1 MPSLSGAQPANESD
15 SAECGGTVLAGVVGV
30 KVPGPLQC
38 GGVIDLDG
46 AYDLHVH
53 SSPDLFPRIADD
65 VQMVTDAAA
74 HGFAG
79 VVMKNHFEGTASRAQ
94 LAARAV
100 SGMQVYGGLVLNRY
114 VGGVNPR
121 AVEAALRLGAR
132 IVWMP
137 TLDAACHR
145 AAFGF
150 GGGFA
155 AQSSGLET
163 QGEGLSLLRDGRLI
177 DEAREVMALVKE
189 RGAALATGHVGFEEI
204 RALVAEAEAQD
215 FRKLILTHPYDRA
228 PGLTLAQVEALA
240 RPRVRI
246 EFDFCSI
253 TPNWRFTDAATIAHC
268 IKTLGAARF
277 IISSDGGQAH
287 NPMPADGYRQFVR
300 ALHAEGIAAADF
312 RIMCRD
318 NGADLLHG

>member
-1 MPSLSGAQPANESD
+1 
-15 SAECGGTVLAGVVGV
+15 
-30 KVPGPLQC
+30 
-38 GGVIDLDG
+38 VIDVDG
-46 AYDLHVH
+46 AWDLHVH
-53 SSPDLFPRIADD
+53 SAPDLFPRIADD
-65 VQMVTDAAA
+65 VSMVRDAAA
-74 HGFAG
+74 KGFAG
-79 VVMKNHFEGTASRAQ
+79 VVMKNHFESTASRAQ

-100 SGMQVYGGLVLNRY
+100 PGIRVCGGLVLNRY

-163 QGEGLSLLRDGRLI
+163 QDEGLSLLRDGRLI
-177 DEAREVMALVKE
+177 AEAREVMALVKQH
-189 RGAALATGHVGFEEI
+189 GAALATGHVSFEEI
-204 RALVAEAEAQD
+204 GALVAEAEAQG

-228 PGLTLAQVEALA
+228 PGLTLAQVASLA
-240 RPRVRI
+240 RPCVRI
-246 EFDFCSI
+246 EFVFCSI

-268 IKTLGAARF
+268 IRTLGPARF
-277 IISSDGGQAH
+277 VISSDGGQAH

-300 ALHAEGIAAADF
+300 VLHAEGVAAEDF
-312 RIMCRD
+312 RVMCRD
-318 NGADLLHG
+318 NGDFLING

>member
-1 MPSLSGAQPANESD
+1 MLD
-15 SAECGGTVLAGVVGV
+15 
-30 KVPGPLQC
+30 
-38 GGVIDLDG
+38 IDG

-65 VQMVTDAAA
+65 IQMVTDAAA
-74 HGFAG
+74 KGFAG

-100 SGMQVYGGLVLNRY
+100 SGVQVYGGLVLNRY
-114 VGGVNPR
+114 VGGINPR
-121 AVEAALRLGAR
+121 AVEAALRMGAR
-132 IVWMP
+132 IIWMP
-137 TLDAACHR
+137 TLDSACHR

-163 QGEGLSLLRDGRLI
+163 QGEGISIIRDGRLVP
-177 DEAREVMALVKE
+177 EAREVLALVKE
-189 RGAALATGHVGFEEI
+189 HRAALATGHVSFEEI
-204 RALVAEAEAQD
+204 RALVDEAAAQD

-240 RPRVRI
+240 RPHVRV
-246 EFDFCSI
+246 EFVFCSI

-268 IKTLGAARF
+268 IKTLGARRF
-277 IISSDGGQAH
+277 VISSDGGQAH
-287 NPMPADGYRQFVR
+287 NPMPAEGYRQFVA
-300 ALHAEGIAAADF
+300 ALHAAGVAADDF
-312 RIMCRD
+312 RLMCRE
-318 NGADLLHG
+318 NGDFLLHG

>member
-1 MPSLSGAQPANESD
+1 MLD
-15 SAECGGTVLAGVVGV
+15 
-30 KVPGPLQC
+30 
-38 GGVIDLDG
+38 IDG

-65 VQMVTDAAA
+65 ETMVRDAAA
-74 HGFAG
+74 SGFAG
-79 VVMKNHFEGTASRAQ
+79 VVMKNHFESTASRAQ

-100 SGMQVYGGLVLNRY
+100 PGMKVYGGVVLNRS

-121 AVEAALRLGAR
+121 AVDVALRLNGR

-163 QGEGLSLLRDGRLI
+163 TEPGISLLRDGRLV

-189 RGAALATGHVGFEEI
+189 RGAALATGHVSREEI
-204 RALVAEAEAQD
+204 RALVAEAESQG

-228 PGLTLAQVEALA
+228 PGLTLAEVMALA
-240 RPRVRI
+240 RPHVRV
-246 EFDFCSI
+246 EFVFCSI
-253 TPNWRFTDAATIAHC
+253 TPNWRFTDAASIAQC
-268 IKTLGAARF
+268 IRTLGAAR
-277 IISSDGGQAH
+277 IVISSDGGQAH
-287 NPMPADGYRQFVR
+287 NPMPAEGYRRFVT
-300 ALHAEGIAAADF
+300 ALHAEGVPAADF
-312 RIMCRD
+312 RVMCRD
-318 NGADLLHG
+318 NADFLLHG